1 MPMDEFVALTKD
13 LCGFPSFFN
22 APLFRRIL
30 KTTSE
35 EEEETTDQ
43 RLPLE
48 TFVEFWKT
56 EIEPFDAVERFFRLL
71 KEPEAETITKADFF
85 PYLKGR
91 CLSISE
97 YTFEYRKFGYS
108 DIGFS

>member
-1 MPMDEFVALTKD
+1 MDEFVALTKD

-35 EEEETTDQ
+35 AVETTQ
-43 RLPLE
+43 LLPLE

-56 EIEPFDAVERFFRLL
+56 EIEPFDAIERFFRLL

-91 CLSISE
+91 CWSISE
-97 YTFEYRKFGYS
+97 YTFE
-108 DIGFS
+108 DIFRS